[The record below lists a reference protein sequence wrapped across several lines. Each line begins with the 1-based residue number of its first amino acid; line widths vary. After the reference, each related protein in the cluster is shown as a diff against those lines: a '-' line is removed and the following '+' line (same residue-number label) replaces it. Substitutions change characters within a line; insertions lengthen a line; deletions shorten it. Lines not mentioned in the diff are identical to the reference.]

1 MNTTQ
6 YLDITRPTLLID
18 PHRVHANI
26 QRMAEKAR
34 RAGVRF
40 RPHFK
45 THQSAQVGE
54 WFRPYGVQ
62 AITVSSLDMAAY
74 FATHGWG
81 DILVAFPLNLRQI
94 ELVRHLSR
102 LIHLGVLVE
111 CSGHVEALA
120 AAVDNSVDAWIKV
133 DSGSRRTGLAWD
145 EPQKIFEL
153 ARTIRKHPVLHL
165 RGLLTHA
172 GETYQSQHPAE
183 VVQRFQRSN
192 QRMNEVRLYLE
203 QNGIDGLEVSVG
215 DTPGCSL
222 SNDFEGVDE
231 IRPGNFVF
239 YDAQMANVG
248 SCREADI
255 AAVVACPVV
264 ATHPKRGEVVIYG
277 GAIHFSKDS
286 FQENGQTV
294 YGWTVSLTAQG
305 WSPRLPESALVRL
318 SQEHGIL
325 RLPADV
331 LASLSVG
338 DLIGVIP
345 AHVCLTVSALGVYR
359 TLQGEWIETLVRA
372 SAPAVQG

>member
-1 MNTTQ
+1 MNKIQ
-6 YLDITRPTLLID
+6 DLDIIRPTLLLD

-26 QRMAEKAR
+26 HRMAEKAR
-34 RAGVRF
+34 HARVRF

-54 WFRPYGVQ
+54 WFRSYGVK

-74 FATHGWG
+74 FAHHGWE
-81 DILVAFPLNLRQI
+81 DILVAFPLILRQI
-94 ELVRHLSR
+94 ELVRRLSES
-102 LIHLGVLVE
+102 IQLGVLVE
-111 CSGHVEALA
+111 CAGHVDALA
-120 AAVDNSVDAWIKV
+120 AAVDTTVDLWIKI
-133 DSGSRRTGLAWD
+133 DSGSRRTGLGWD
-145 EPQKIFEL
+145 DPQKIVDL
-153 ARTIRKHPVLHL
+153 ARKIRRHPVLNL

-192 QRMNEVRLYLE
+192 QRMNEVRLFLG
-203 QNGIDGLEVSVG
+203 QNGIDDLEVSVG

-239 YDAQMANVG
+239 YDAQMAKVG
-248 SCREADI
+248 ACHEADI

-264 ATHPKRGEVVIYG
+264 ATHPERGEVVIYG

-286 FQENGQTV
+286 LQENGQSI
-294 YGWTVSLTAQG
+294 YGWTVLLTEEG
-305 WSPRLPESALVRL
+305 WSPRVPQGALVRL

-325 RLPADV
+325 RLPTEV

-372 SAPAVQG
+372 STPAAQG